1 MHKIF
6 ESINLNQYNCDFI
19 DIRIEESLKSE
30 VVFANCELENAIEIL
45 STGAFIRI
53 KHGEKWIY
61 SSITNLDKIEETIL
75 HLLKSEGVEAI
86 KDHYQSV
93 IYQGESFMS
102 SDKSMLVFQ
111 KLEDKKSIV
120 EPILPILKGD
130 SLIKTSYVAYTDYLL
145 KKYYINSKGKMFS
158 YDKSL
163 SGIMV
168 YYSLKENEDQ
178 YSTSYTKTGHYI
190 SDYANIAQGLTED
203 IETAK
208 RFIHAPCIEPGKYSV
223 ILSEQAAGIFAHESF
238 GHKSEADFMLG
249 DESMQAEWEI
259 GKKVANEMVSIID
272 EGDQAFTSGYC
283 PYDDEGN
290 KKQKTYLIKN
300 GILSGRLHSVQ
311 TAEELNEEITG
322 NARSINFFYEPIV
335 RMTSTYF
342 DAGKESFESL
352 CKGIQNGF
360 YIEKVNHGSGL
371 STFTLAINRAWK
383 IENGVI
389 STPVKVN
396 IITGTVFQTLNDI
409 DGLSDQV
416 KIISSAFGGC
426 GKHEQSPLPVSFG
439 GPKIRIKE
447 MMCS

>member
-1 MHKIF
+1 
-6 ESINLNQYNCDFI
+6 
-19 DIRIEESLKSE
+19 
-30 VVFANCELENAIEIL
+30 
-45 STGAFIRI
+45 
-53 KHGEKWIY
+53 
-61 SSITNLDKIEETIL
+61 
-75 HLLKSEGVEAI
+75 
-86 KDHYQSV
+86 
-93 IYQGESFMS
+93 
-102 SDKSMLVFQ
+102 
-111 KLEDKKSIV
+111 
-120 EPILPILKGD
+120 
-130 SLIKTSYVAYTDYLL
+130 
-145 KKYYINSKGKMFS
+145 MFS